1 MQRLTADESSEDFML
16 PYPDGVQGLRV
27 TANHAIAP
35 YFLQSNR
42 STIAVEKAS
51 WRRLLW
57 PTVVSSLRCPL
68 ETAENV

>member
-1 MQRLTADESSEDFML
+1 MQELREPAK
-16 PYPDGVQGLRV
+16 YPDSVQGLRV
-27 TANHAIAP
+27 TGNHAIAP

-42 STIAVEKAS
+42 STTIAVERAS

-57 PTVVSSLRCPL
+57 PTVASSLRCPL